1 MLLVVRCDIIPS
13 LSPFPLLLSSP
24 PASLLKT
31 RGCFQFLVSNEVSA
45 PPPLVGFV
53 RTRQRLT
60 SLYSRKFD
68 VRPSLSLSLS
78 LSLKIKCG
86 CVSSPQVQRDQ
97 IWRALFGDT
106 PMQSITSPFMLS
118 PVVTNSDPVA
128 SDSNWST
135 PHHPQPNSSSES
147 PLSPTNLKPTTTAAR
162 SLSSPQTP
170 APPREGFVPRGRNT
184 FHLREDIRRLRLST
198 TYRDGP
204 FTGDTETVTGEI
216 YTNSSTVNSYQI
228 SFGPSHVPPSVS
240 NIQHENQNNR
250 NFETQ
255 QSCGFNQLRSGS
267 GDSKSHHPR
276 SSTSSSSEVFDDR
289 DSQFDSLRSEAQLTC
304 I

>member
-1 MLLVVRCDIIPS
+1 M
-13 LSPFPLLLSSP
+13 
-24 PASLLKT
+24 
-31 RGCFQFLVSNEVSA
+31 
-45 PPPLVGFV
+45 
-53 RTRQRLT
+53 
-60 SLYSRKFD
+60 
-68 VRPSLSLSLS
+68 
-78 LSLKIKCG
+78 
-86 CVSSPQVQRDQ
+86 SPQVQRDQ

-106 PMQSITSPFMLS
+106 PVQSITSPFMLS
-118 PVVTNSDPVA
+118 PPATNSDPVA

-135 PHHPQPNSSSES
+135 PHHPQPNGSSES
-147 PLSPTNLKPTTTAAR
+147 PLSPTNHEPTTTAER

-204 FTGDTETVTGEI
+204 FTGDTETGAGEI
-216 YTNSSTVNSYQI
+216 YGNSSTMNSYQI

-240 NIQHENQNNR
+240 NTQQNNR

-255 QSCGFNQLRSGS
+255 QSRGLNQLRSS
-267 GDSKSHHPR
+267 SCDSKSHHPR
-276 SSTSSSSEVFDDR
+276 SSTSSSSEIFDDR